1 MNKIILIKDL
11 GMRKTKESSLYTR
24 RFALYKCFC
33 GNEFE
38 NIIQNVNRGQVKSC
52 GCLLRTNP
60 LRSHR
65 LYGTW
70 YMMMKR
76 CYDKKHKSF
85 NTYGNVGISVC
96 EDWHNV
102 VNFINDM
109 FPSFVEGLTLDRI
122 NTNGNYEKDNCKWS
136 TDTVQSRNIKQI
148 RINNKSGYKGVCW
161 AKNNQKWLSSIVVN
175 RKNKYLGY
183 YDTKEEAAKAYN
195 NYVILNKLE
204 HTLNIIKED

>member
-1 MNKIILIKDL
+1 MNQEKVHKN
-11 GMRKTKESSLYTR
+11 TKHGLSR
-24 RFALYKCFC
+24 
-33 GNEFE
+33 
-38 NIIQNVNRGQVKSC
+38 
-52 GCLLRTNP
+52 
-60 LRSHR
+60 HR

-70 YMMMKR
+70 IMMLKR
-76 CYDKKHKSF
+76 CYDKNHKSYP
-85 NTYGNVGISVC
+85 TYGGNSIKVC
-96 EDWHNV
+96 DKWHNIE
-102 VNFINDM
+102 NFINDM

-136 TDTVQSRNIKQI
+136 TDIVQSRNIKQI